1 MKSRCQSSDFQT
13 FIMIGAFIMQTL
25 DAIFTR
31 KTIRSYTDQAVEKEK
46 LETIAQAG
54 NQAAIAGKLEF
65 VVITN
70 RNILDQIQREA
81 KAFFLRSGVEKLVML
96 ASNPNYE
103 VLHNAPAG
111 IAVVTNTSNDPHIMR
126 MNSANTGCAVQNMLI
141 AATDLGLGSC
151 YADSGAV
158 AFSNPELK
166 QAIGIPED
174 KTVSAIVTLGYSADD
189 TPAVK
194 RSTNNI
200 TWCQ

>member
-1 MKSRCQSSDFQT
+1 MNT
-13 FIMIGAFIMQTL
+13 F
-25 DAIFTR
+25 DAILAR
-31 KTIRSYTDQAVEKEK
+31 KTIRSYTNQPVEKEK
-46 LETIAQAG
+46 LEQIAVAG
-54 NQAAIAGKLEF
+54 NQAAIAGSLEF
-65 VVITN
+65 IVITN
-70 RNILDQIQREA
+70 QEVLHTIQKSA
-81 KAFFLRSGVEKLVML
+81 KEFFLHSGVEKLIKL
-96 ASNPNYE
+96 ASLPSYE

-126 MNSANTGCAVQNMLI
+126 MNSANSGCAVQNMLI

-174 KTVSAIVTLGYSADD
+174 KTVSAIVTLGYSADN

>member
-1 MKSRCQSSDFQT
+1 
-13 FIMIGAFIMQTL
+13 MIGVFIMQTL

-111 IAVVTNTSNDPHIMR
+111 IAVVISDTTNPHASK
-126 MNSANTGCAVQNMLI
+126 MNA
-141 AATDLGLGSC
+141 
-151 YADSGAV
+151 
-158 AFSNPELK
+158 
-166 QAIGIPED
+166 
-174 KTVSAIVTLGYSADD
+174 
-189 TPAVK
+189 
-194 RSTNNI
+194 
-200 TWCQ
+200 